1 MSLAVRKNIKS
12 LFKTK
17 GIKTS
22 QSALEAIDKEI
33 EKLCLKAADKVL
45 ADKLKVVKGPHIP
58 ALDALLESPSTSDE
72 L

>member
-1 MSLAVRKNIKS
+1 MSLAVRKNIKN

-22 QSALEAIDKEI
+22 ETALSAIDKEI
-33 EKLCLKAADKVL
+33 EKICLKAADNVL
-45 ADKLKVVKGPHIP
+45 ADNLKVVKANHIP
-58 ALDALLESPSTSDE
+58 SLDSLLEGSSADK

>member
-1 MSLAVRKNIKS
+1 MSLAVQKNIKN
-12 LFKTK
+12 LFKTR

-33 EKLCLKAADKVL
+33 EKLCLKAADNVL
-45 ADKLKVVKGPHIP
+45 ADKLKVVKGNHIP
-58 ALDALLESPSTSDE
+58 AIDALLDSASADK